1 MSRNGKRLLFWLPRV
16 LAILFAIFLS
26 IFALDVFH
34 EPQGFW
40 RTALAF
46 AIHLIPAATVLAM
59 LAAAWR
65 WEWMGTVVFA
75 LAAALYAQQVLPRH
89 PDWAAILCTPL
100 LTIAALFLAD
110 WFAGRR
116 ARAGH

>member
-1 MSRNGKRLLFWLPRV
+1 MSRTGKRFFFWSPRI
-16 LAILFAIFLS
+16 LAILFALFLG

-34 EPQGFW
+34 EAHGFW
-40 RTALAF
+40 HIALAF
-46 AIHLIPAATVLAM
+46 AIHLIPATTVVLM

-65 WEWMGTVVFA
+65 WEWMGAVLFA
-75 LAAALYAQQVLPRH
+75 VAAALYAHQVLPGH
-89 PDWAAILCTPL
+89 PDWAAIISIPL

-116 ARAGH
+116 AHSAH